1 MTILSK
7 LQEGRGVLACTEQGT
22 GKRQRGQRGR
32 EEPGK
37 ASSQNLSDSGL
48 VQAGMSALSNLGC
61 TVPWAMGHQLLIGCE
76 VSVTGLLPSGEVP
89 RDSRSRLR
97 VGHSWE
103 PKRPS

>member
-37 ASSQNLSDSGL
+37 ASSDSGL
-48 VQAGMSALSNLGC
+48 VQAGMNELSNLGC
-61 TVPWAMGHQLLIGCE
+61 TVPWAM
-76 VSVTGLLPSGEVP
+76 
-89 RDSRSRLR
+89 
-97 VGHSWE
+97 
-103 PKRPS
+103 